1 MTTSDEIEAA
11 NEELVRAYCLTFG
24 APTGQIV
31 LLDLMKFCRFRA
43 PLGDNIKIDEGKR
56 QVFIRIMEFLTLS
69 PDQLKALVAGRSFT
83 PQETSDG

>member
-1 MTTSDEIEAA
+1 MTPDEAEAI
-11 NEELVRAYCLTFG
+11 NEEAIRAYCLTFG
-24 APTGQIV
+24 TPVGQIV

-56 QVFIRIMEFLTLS
+56 QVFLRIMEFLTLS

-83 PQETSDG
+83 PQESSNG